1 MPPTTLSL
9 LPSSKRK
16 KIGVEVGWT
25 GFPSLSAS
33 DLCFFSGTVSF
44 YKSREN
50 TYLIDGVA
58 INGVSGGPVF
68 SVLSKSKPQIIGVIS
83 AYIAN
88 KRGDDSLPG
97 LLMASDLTA
106 VHNHIKALQD
116 FEEAKQKEDELQK
129 KVSEKKQITAPVAK
143 KSVKKKPKKNISKK
157 KKTV

>member
-1 MPPTTLSL
+1 MSL

-68 SVLSKSKPQIIGVIS
+68 SVLSKSAPQIIGVIS

-88 KRGDDSLPG
+88 IRGGDSLPG

-106 VHNHIKALQD
+106 VHNHIKKLQNFD
-116 FEEAKQKEDELQK
+116 DARQKEEEIQTKLRA
-129 KVSEKKQITAPVAK
+129 EALAK
-143 KSVKKKPKKNISKK
+143 ISVKKKPKKNTSKK
-157 KKTV
+157 KKMG